1 MHCVLCLKFC
11 EIISVAWM
19 AHLAGRVVQTLL
31 DYVNHVDIC
40 SKLQR
45 ILERQEEWPDIC
57 ETLSKT
63 LLFTIYVIPNL
74 YETNKQTF
82 LYVCLVLGNPRSLKH
97 QARLVIRR
105 CMTLRRLNDPEFM
118 STVPFPPAL
127 KNLLLYKEYDIYG
140 RMDEQ

>member
-57 ETLSKT
+57 ETLTKAARVFEMSMA
-63 LLFTIYVIPNL
+63 TIAAI
-74 YETNKQTF
+74 
-82 LYVCLVLGNPRSLKH
+82 GNTTVRAYNEDSNGIDTSHYDPGRS
-97 QARLVIRR
+97 I
-105 CMTLRRLNDPEFM
+105 T
-118 STVPFPPAL
+118 
-127 KNLLLYKEYDIYG
+127 I
-140 RMDEQ
+140 